1 MIEVSVTNRFAMM
14 GQIFC
19 YNPSIER
26 FVGELLPNPK
36 HIGDDCI
43 TLSSP
48 DPFLK
53 YRVIQKRDIISI
65 GGIEYKHEPVPM
77 SSTWNVKG
85 SKGNEYIVTLSNGH
99 YSCTC
104 VGFIFHKICKHIKS
118 VAK

>member
-1 MIEVSVTNRFAMM
+1 MIEVVATNRFALM
-14 GQIFC
+14 GQFFC
-19 YNPSIER
+19 YNPVTER

-53 YRVIQKRDIISI
+53 YRVILKSDIVSMN
-65 GGIEYKHEPVPM
+65 GVEYKKPVPTA
-77 SSTWNVKG
+77 SSWNVKG
-85 SKGNEYIVTLSNGH
+85 SKGNEYIVTLSSGH

-104 VGFIFHKICKHIKS
+104 TGFTFHKTCKHIKS

>member
-1 MIEVSVTNRFAMM
+1 M
-14 GQIFC
+14 GQFFC
-19 YNPSIER
+19 NNPVIER
-26 FVGELLPNPK
+26 FVGEILPNPK

-53 YRVIQKRDIISI
+53 YRVIQKRDIVSMD
-65 GGIEYKHEPVPM
+65 GLEYKPVPVEDSM
-77 SSTWNVKG
+77 TWFVDG
-85 SKGNEYIVTLSNGH
+85 SKGNKYIVTRVSGH

-104 VGFIFHKICKHIKS
+104 TGFTFHKTCKHIKS

>member
-1 MIEVSVTNRFAMM
+1 MIEVVSTNRFAMM
-14 GQIFC
+14 GQFFC
-19 YNPSIER
+19 YNPSTER

-53 YRVIQKRDIISI
+53 YRVILKSDIISMN
-65 GGIEYKHEPVPM
+65 GLEYKHETAPAFK
-77 SSTWNVKG
+77 TWNVKG
-85 SKGNEYIVTLSNGH
+85 SKGNEYTVTLSGAH

-104 VGFIFHKICKHIKS
+104 TGFTFHKTCKHIKS